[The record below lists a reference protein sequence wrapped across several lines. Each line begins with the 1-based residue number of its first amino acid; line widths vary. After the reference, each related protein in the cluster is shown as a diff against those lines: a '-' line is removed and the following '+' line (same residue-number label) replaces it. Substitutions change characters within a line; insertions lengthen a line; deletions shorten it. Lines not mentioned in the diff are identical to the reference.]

1 MKNTKTLLG
10 TLMLVLFFAAAHGQN
25 NPKADKLIKASQDK
39 FNAFSD
45 VTADFTYTLVNPNM
59 KKPVVKKGTVIL
71 KKSKYKIV
79 FADEEMYCNG
89 KYIWTLLKADKEI
102 VKSDFDPNDGLSPD
116 RLYKI
121 YREGMKSDY
130 TAEEATAHKITLFA
144 NSDDG
149 DIWKTIL
156 WINKETKMIDKAEM
170 YARNGSVYTYE
181 MANIKTNLGVS
192 DAIFNLDEKKYI
204 DEDWLLTNQAER

>member
-1 MKNTKTLLG
+1 MKNIKTLLG
-10 TLMLVLFFAAAHGQN
+10 ILLLTLAFTAATAQG
-25 NPKADKLIKASQDK
+25 NPKADKLIKSSQDK
-39 FNAFSD
+39 FNSLTD
-45 VTADFTYTLVNPNM
+45 VTAEFTYTLVNPNM
-59 KKPVVKKGTVIL
+59 KKPVVKKGNVTI

-102 VKSDFDPNDGLSPD
+102 VKNDFDPNDGLSPD
-116 RLYKI
+116 RLYKV
-121 YREGMKSDY
+121 YEEGMKSDY
-130 TAEEATAHKITLFA
+130 TAEEATTHKITLFA
-144 NSDDG
+144 KSDDG
-149 DIWKTIL
+149 DIWKTVL

-181 MANIKTNLGVS
+181 MANIKTNVGVL

-204 DEDWLLTNQAER
+204 DEDWLLTNQAEK